1 MIKYTWIVILAL
13 LYLRAIFDCAGS
25 IILIRKLHVKKG
37 RRSICFWA
45 SISPL
50 TCVTLSGTIVIIL
63 FYSFSSW
70 LGSF

>member
-13 LYLRAIFDCAGS
+13 LYLRALIDCIGS
-25 IILIRKLHVKKG
+25 LILIHKLHVKKE
-37 RRSICFWA
+37 RRCNCFWA
-45 SISPL
+45 SITPL
-50 TCVTLSGTIVIIL
+50 TCVTLSGTVIIIL